1 MVEIYTDGASRGN
14 PGPSSYAYII
24 VDKGKIVEKGSG
36 YLGIGTNN
44 NAEYT
49 AIIKALNK
57 AKDKGYSEV
66 ELFSDSELVVRQ
78 IKGEYKVRSNKL
90 LPLFKEVEELKK
102 SFKSFSINHV
112 RREEKYIPICDSMCN
127 AVLDQKQNI

>member
-1 MVEIYTDGASRGN
+1 MVKVYTDGASRGN

-24 VDKGKIVEKGSG
+24 VDNGKIVEKGSG

-57 AKDKGYSEV
+57 AKEKGYQEI
-66 ELFSDSELVVRQ
+66 ELFSDSELVVKQ

-90 LPLFKEVEELKK
+90 LPLFKEVEGLKK
-102 SFKSFSINHV
+102 SFRRFSITHLK
-112 RREEKYIPICDSMCN
+112 RDEQYIPICDSMCN
-127 AVLDQKQNI
+127 SVLDQKQNI